1 MGTLINIIVVL
12 SCCISVVLCPVFTK
26 GYKPMYKVDFILLCS
41 VFTPF
46 LGIPIFFATHKK
58 K

>member
-1 MGTLINIIVVL
+1 MYTLYCLVVVL
-12 SCCISVVLCPVFTK
+12 SCCISVVLCPAFTK
-26 GYKPMYKVDFILLCS
+26 GYKPLYQLDFILLCT

>member
-1 MGTLINIIVVL
+1 ML